1 MNRYDFPPVDR
12 IDPFD
17 TRRGEPQF
25 IVFGSNRVSYATTER
40 PERLGLALAD
50 WIPMGYNV
58 LAFAQK
64 AAVYRNGRLERSWP
78 LVVSAPEAPKED
90 AEPWRLSAYRW
101 QHASCGY
108 RVSMPGDEIG
118 RRLGEDAAYDPETAT
133 ETAARASLAR
143 RSALWFV
150 YEVANWH

>member
-1 MNRYDFPPVDR
+1 MSRYEYPPVDQ

-17 TRRGEPQF
+17 MHRGEPQF

-40 PERLGLALAD
+40 PDRLGLALEE

-64 AAVYRNGRLERSWP
+64 AAVYRNRRLERSWP
-78 LVVSAPEAPKED
+78 LVVSEPDPPEED
-90 AEPWRLSAYRW
+90 SEPWRLAGYRW

-108 RVSMPGDEIG
+108 RISVAGDEVG
-118 RRLGEDAAYDPETAT
+118 HRLEDGAYDPVAAA
-133 ETAARASLAR
+133 ETAAKSSVAG